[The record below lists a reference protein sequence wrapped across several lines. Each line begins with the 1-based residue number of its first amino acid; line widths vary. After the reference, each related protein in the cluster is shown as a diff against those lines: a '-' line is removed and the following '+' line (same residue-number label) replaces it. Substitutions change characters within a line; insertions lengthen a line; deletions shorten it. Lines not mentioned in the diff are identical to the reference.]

1 MITKQTLY
9 KELKE
14 KKLFSKYCLTIAAA
28 FCKERNPRAEKD
40 EYEKGWLSEQRKRL
54 CGGIIQE
61 NARKRRKQGQQMDVV
76 RA

>member
-28 FCKERNPRAEKD
+28 FCKDNNPRAEKD
-40 EYEKGWLSEQRKRL
+40 DYETGWLSERWTDVNTVKCWYPQYLLK
-54 CGGIIQE
+54 IQ
-61 NARKRRKQGQQMDVV
+61 Q
-76 RA
+76 

>member
-40 EYEKGWLSEQRKRL
+40 EYEKGWLSERWTDTNSVNYWYPQYL
-54 CGGIIQE
+54 LNIQ
-61 NARKRRKQGQQMDVV
+61 Q
-76 RA
+76 